1 MVLKCK
7 ATTFAR
13 QKGYKI
19 TQIRMKR
26 ADYAAPMLEL
36 IEVDVECG
44 FAASGDFTMPDGETN
59 GDEDGNWA

>member
-1 MVLKCK
+1 
-7 ATTFAR
+7 
-13 QKGYKI
+13 
-19 TQIRMKR
+19 MKR

-44 FAASGDFTMPDGETN
+44 FAASGDYMMPDGETN